1 MITDNV
7 QRGLIITV
15 EFHENVV
22 ETDIFDDTYNYL
34 STMLKDLTLYPNM
47 RGRDNGS
54 SYISSDEDTKTVPF
68 TLTIMY
74 PDDDVQCGKRVM
86 ADMNSFNNFSTLND
100 LPMYCQHYSVVKWG
114 TQNPKKA

>member
-1 MITDNV
+1 MITDNI

-15 EFHENVV
+15 EFHENV
-22 ETDIFDDTYNYL
+22 EDTDLFDDTYNYL
-34 STMLKDLTLYPNM
+34 STMFKDLTLCPNM

-54 SYISSDEDTKTVPF
+54 IYISSDEYAKTVTF

-74 PDDDVQCGKRVM
+74 PYDDVQCGKRVM

-100 LPMYCQHYSVVKWG
+100 LPMLCQHYSVVKWSER
-114 TQNPKKA
+114 TSKHA